1 MTNTTHDFTPE
12 TQIWQRRLLM
22 NGVILLLGGLVAG
35 LTIGLAPNPRTVLAA
50 HVIGLTTGM
59 AAMLVGLLLPLIV
72 INTRWLNVLVWTLLP
87 SLHLGFIT
95 QWVGGLGGLSRM
107 FTVTAAGQPEG
118 AAWLETI
125 VEYIVKGITP
135 LTLIPF
141 VILIVALA
149 KSQRRSGR
157 TQ

>member
-1 MTNTTHDFTPE
+1 MTHIAQSPTLSPDTL
-12 TQIWQRRLLM
+12 IWRRRLII
-22 NGVILLLGGLVAG
+22 NGAVLLLAGLVAG

-59 AAMLVGLLLPLIV
+59 AAMLVGLLLPYTA
-72 INTRWLNVLVWTLLP
+72 INTRWMTVMGWTLLP

-107 FTVTAAGQPEG
+107 FIVTAIGQPEG
-118 AAWLETI
+118 AAWLETV
-125 VEYIVKGITP
+125 VEYTIKGITP

-141 VILIVALA
+141 VILLVGLA
-149 KSQRRSGR
+149 RGNRAAP
-157 TQ
+157 